1 MPTEKVV
8 IATTNVVE
16 GIRLTRES
24 LVHAAES
31 INGDK
36 APRLNLEHD
45 PHYIPLGKVRAAEV
59 VDLEEESVMAVVNDD
74 THFTSTT
81 MHESSGNRVVEVTFP
96 NDERPFIQNEEESF
110 KAPITIT
117 VDSSNFDNLGDFRKF
132 IHTKDKED
140 DIEATSSMI
149 RRSLTPEPLIQ
160 FGVSEAV
167 LTGVLTWLAFRGEK
181 FLRYT
186 IDETA
191 RKMGDTISDKLSEK
205 LKKWL
210 DIYNDLRST
219 DDREVTSHVIIN
231 VEPQIHLLTRSYE
244 IDQCTHIGI
253 DSLCRQMELHKDLLE
268 DADSITFARTA
279 KDEEWQF
286 LYITTKLGKVI
297 TTEDRYE
304 ATVRR
309 RGEIAKTIPIC
320 LCLEHKTTREERH
333 YETTA
338 MATKLDEDGI
348 FQFKFNSIPDDLEEY
363 ELTQVTLLL
372 GEETER

>member
-8 IATTNVVE
+8 IATTNVIG

-24 LVHAAES
+24 LVGAAES

-45 PHYIPLGKVRAAEV
+45 PHYVPLGKARAAEV

-74 THFTSTT
+74 THFASTT
-81 MHESSGNRVVEVTFP
+81 MHEPTGNRIVEVTFP
-96 NDERPFIQNEEESF
+96 NDERPFIQHEKESF

-117 VDSSNFDNLGDFRKF
+117 ADSSNFDNLGDFRRF
-132 IHTKDKED
+132 LHAKDKEGD
-140 DIEATSSMI
+140 VDATSSMV

-191 RKMGDTISDKLSEK
+191 RKMGDTISDKLNEK

-210 DIYNDLRST
+210 GIYNDLRST

-231 VEPQIHLLTRSYE
+231 VEPQVHLLTRSHD
-244 IDQCTHIGI
+244 IDQCTQIGI
-253 DSLCRQMELHKDLLE
+253 DSLCRQMELRKDLLE

-279 KDEEWQF
+279 KDEEWKF
-286 LYITTKLGKVI
+286 LYITTKSGKVI
-297 TTEDRYE
+297 TTGDCYE

-309 RGEIAKTIPIC
+309 RGEIAKRLPIC
-320 LCLEHKTTREERH
+320 LCLEHKATKEERH

-338 MATKLDEDGI
+338 MAIKLDEDGR
-348 FQFKFNSIPDDLEEY
+348 FQFKFDVVPDDLEEY

-372 GEETER
+372 EEKAK